1 MHLSWIDAIFMQ
13 DSNDA
18 IFFNKTFLVSFPPL
32 SLTTVFSKYCE
43 WLCWILNKT
52 NFYFSPLFSPPFFFP
67 PLFFPPLVFPSL
79 LFTFLP
85 APFLPAP
92 FLPAPFLPA
101 PFLYFSLRP
110 FSSSEKML
118 TFKGTV
124 IVMSSDP
131 LLFKWH
137 IWITTIS

>member
-67 PLFFPPLVFPSL
+67 PLVFPSL

-92 FLPAPFLPA
+92 FLPAS
-101 PFLYFSLRP
+101 FSSRP
-110 FSSSEKML
+110 FSSRS
-118 TFKGTV
+118 F
-124 IVMSSDP
+124 S
-131 LLFKWH
+131 LLFSPPLFFLRKNANLQRDCYRNVKWPF
-137 IWITTIS
+137 II